1 MQRGKIMDNTKLE
14 KRNRAK
20 YPSQVGYDERQRDSG
35 LVRVSV
41 WVHAKNRNKLINAAK
56 KLQRVGE

>member
-1 MQRGKIMDNTKLE
+1 MAKPKLE
-14 KRNRAK
+14 KRNRTK

-41 WVHAKNRNKLINAAK
+41 WVHAANRQKLINTAK
-56 KLQRVGE
+56 KLKRAAE

>member
-1 MQRGKIMDNTKLE
+1 MAKLKLK
-14 KRNRAK
+14 KRNRTK

-41 WVHAKNRNKLINAAK
+41 WVHAANRQKLINTAK
-56 KLQRVGE
+56 KLKRAAE

>member
-1 MQRGKIMDNTKLE
+1 MAKSKLE
-14 KRNRAK
+14 KRNRTK

-41 WVHAKNRNKLINAAK
+41 WVHAANRRKLITTAK
-56 KLQRVGE
+56 KLQRPAE

>member
-1 MQRGKIMDNTKLE
+1 MTKSKLE
-14 KRNRAK
+14 KRNRTK

-41 WVHAKNRNKLINAAK
+41 WVHATNRQKLINTAK
-56 KLQRVGE
+56 KFKRASVVGVLGE